1 MGSQIRSCTLWNNK
15 AITEDK
21 CVVYSFY
28 AEGNVFFFLFFFIES
43 SFHFFRK

>member
-28 AEGNVFFFLFFFIES
+28 AEGNVFFFLFFFYRKFI
-43 SFHFFRK
+43 SFL